1 MAGILCEINGDRPS
15 IRGPIMSIRF
25 KLRGAYLL
33 FVLIFAAALCGQTK
47 NNGAAGSGPLQQRY
61 NDAQKLQRTGKLS
74 EAAEQY
80 RAFLADA
87 LGELAAGYGLARDYR
102 QAASLFDEAI
112 ALEPDS
118 QSLILDAARTALVLG
133 DLPRAKML
141 ATEFIRKY
149 PAEREKLAQAHQLL
163 GRTLLKLNQN
173 QEARKEL
180 ESAVDLDP
188 TFPNGY
194 DLAVACLDLAD
205 EKCAVQVFAEMEKSF
220 GDKPEIHM
228 AFGRAYSES
237 DFQPRAV
244 TEFRRAIEENP
255 RLPGAHY
262 LLAAILLATG
272 GDEGHLEDA
281 EAELKKELVISP
293 RDSMTYS
300 ALGKIET
307 THHHYAEA
315 ETYLKKAIS
324 LGSSS
329 PDAYLYLGQMY
340 FAANRSAEA
349 ETALRQCILL
359 TTDVSLNRYQVQK
372 AHFLLGRILM
382 QKGEQDA
389 AHAEMNI
396 SRELANKTLAQD
408 KSALTG
414 LTDTSGSENVQVP
427 VAEAG
432 TTPTLTATTVDP
444 IMLRK
449 VESMKEQIRLP
460 MADSYNNLGA
470 IAATDNDYAV
480 AVKYFE
486 RSAAWNPTLEGLDY
500 NWGRAAFAGS
510 QFADAIMPLSR
521 YVKLHP
527 DDAGARSVL
536 AISQFMTGNYHGC
549 IAALEP
555 SIGKTDLAPQAEY
568 VYATSMV
575 RTGQIASGAERLA
588 ALEKL
593 HPEIP
598 DVHRALGEALSQQG
612 EKQRALEELRS
623 AIQLSPEDP
632 ESHYDLGKIELESG
646 DKAAA
651 IPELEAATR
660 LLPDSEKFHRELA
673 DAYTAALRPAD
684 AQRERETCNL
694 LQARARSNTSSH

>member
-1 MAGILCEINGDRPS
+1 
-15 IRGPIMSIRF
+15 MSIRF
-25 KLRGAYLL
+25 KLRDSYLL
-33 FVLIFAAALCGQTK
+33 FTLIFAAALCGQTK
-47 NNGAAGSGPLQQRY
+47 NNGIAGSGSLQQYY

-74 EAAEQY
+74 EAAKQY
-80 RAFLADA
+80 RAFLVDA

-102 QAASLFDEAI
+102 HAASLFDEAI

-118 QSLILDAARTALVLG
+118 QSLILDDARTALVLG

-149 PAEREKLAQAHQLL
+149 PGEREKLAQAHQLL

-205 EKCAVQVFAEMEKSF
+205 EKCAVQIFAEMEKSF

-228 AFGRAYSES
+228 AFGRAYAES

-262 LLAAILLATG
+262 LLAAVLLATG

-293 RDSMTYS
+293 RDSMTYA

-307 THHHYAEA
+307 THHNYAEA

-324 LGSSS
+324 LESSN

-349 ETALRQCILL
+349 ETALRQCIRL

-382 QKGEQDA
+382 RKGQQDA
-389 AHAEMNI
+389 AHSEMNI

-414 LTDTSGSENVQVP
+414 LTDTSGSEKVKVP
-427 VAEAG
+427 AAETG

-444 IMLRK
+444 MTLRK

-470 IAATDNDYAV
+470 IAATNNDYAG

-510 QFADAIMPLSR
+510 QFAEAIMPLSR
-521 YVKLHP
+521 YVKSNP
-527 DDAGARSVL
+527 DDIGGRSVL
-536 AISQFMTGNYHGC
+536 AISQFMTGNFRGC
-549 IAALEP
+549 VDALEP
-555 SIGKTDLAPQAEY
+555 VIGKTDLAPQAEY
-568 VYATSMV
+568 VYAASMV
-575 RTGQIASGAERLA
+575 RTGQIASGMERLR
-588 ALEKL
+588 ALEKS

-598 DVHRALGEALSQQG
+598 DVHRALGETLNQQG
-612 EKQRALEELRS
+612 ERQRALDEFRV
-623 AIQLSPEDP
+623 AIQLSPGDA

-660 LLPDSEKFHRELA
+660 LLPDSEKFHQELA
-673 DAYTAALRPAD
+673 VAYTAALRPAD
-684 AQRERETCNL
+684 AQKELETYNL
-694 LQARARSNTSSH
+694 LRTRPQNSTSSHQVAAPEQ